1 MRSYKIIAGFIFILV
16 LIIFISCNNGNNSS
30 DKSLSTDIV
39 KNPNSADG
47 SSDTSS
53 LPVFQ
58 FAEETHDFGK
68 IIQGEKVSY
77 SFEFKNIGKS
87 DLIITDARGS
97 CGCAIADYPKTAIAP
112 NGEGTIDVTF
122 NTEGKKG
129 FQNKTITLISNTQPN
144 TKVLTIKASIQV
156 PEEEKE

>member
-1 MRSYKIIAGFIFILV
+1 MRSYKIIACFIFTSV
-16 LIIFISCNNGNNSS
+16 FFIFISCNNNSA
-30 DKSLSTDIV
+30 DKSLSSDIV
-39 KNPNSADG
+39 KNPNTADG
-47 SSDTSS
+47 SSDTSN

-58 FAEETHDFGK
+58 FAEEIHDFGK

-77 SFEFKNIGKS
+77 SFKFKNVGKS

-97 CGCAIADYPKTAIAP
+97 CGCTIADYPKTAIAP

-129 FQNKTITLISNTQPN
+129 FQNKTVTLISNTQPN
-144 TKVLTIKASIQV
+144 AKVLTIKASIQV
-156 PEEEKE
+156 PEGENE

>member
-1 MRSYKIIAGFIFILV
+1 MRSYRILVSFIFIPALFIV
-16 LIIFISCNNGNNSS
+16 ISCNNGNNSA
-30 DKSLSTDIV
+30 DKSLSTDVV

-47 SSDTSS
+47 SSDTTS

-77 SFEFKNIGKS
+77 SYKFKNVGKS

-97 CGCAIADYPKTAIAP
+97 CGCTIADYPKTAITP
-112 NGEGTIDVTF
+112 GSEGTIDVTF

-156 PEEEKE
+156 PEGQDE